1 MITQFSIP
9 LPPTLNQQID
19 MARSHWRGSARVKEQ
34 WSALVADAA
43 AGSHQFPADV
53 WITLDYVLQQYVR
66 RDWDNTVASAKFILD
81 GLKDA
86 GVIVDDN
93 FTVVQAVT
101 PFFRPALKV
110 GRKLEVETVTVTVS
124 DRPLCEIIRLP
135 VVIGTPAQP
144 TIRAN
149 SSLGGAA

>member
-1 MITQFSIP
+1 M
-9 LPPTLNQQID
+9 D
-19 MARSHWRGSARVKEQ
+19 KERQ
-34 WSALVADAA
+34 WSKLVSQAA
-43 AGSHQFPADV
+43 IGVQFPGDV
-53 WITLDYVLQQYVR
+53 WITLDYVLQR
-66 RDWDNTVASAKFILD
+66 FNSRDWDNTVASAKFILD

-93 FTVVQAVT
+93 FSVVQAVT

-110 GRKLEVETVTVTVS
+110 GKTLEPEKVVVTVS

-135 VVIGTPAQP
+135 VVVGAATQ

-149 SSLGGAA
+149 SSIGGAA